1 MGRDDV
7 MEQQDPFGIRD
18 AEADG
23 EAMRVR

>member
-7 MEQQDPFGIRD
+7 MEQQDSLGIRD